1 MFDVTCNIASNVSE
15 KFTTPSHVNS
25 IKSQY
30 TKKFLITRLKSPRKF
45 LTLSIHIILFDKKY
59 VYIGLGREPGGD
71 LGSTRGSGKGCDRWR
86 RRVRAW
92 QLRRTCRS
100 CRRRPRSAAIR
111 FGFLGRN
118 HWPSGWSCS
127 FGRTT
132 LTWQGRGPGC
142 KRLDRNGCFCELF
155 VIGIFES
162 VFIKKLNRS
171 GLNTFRTN

>member
-1 MFDVTCNIASNVSE
+1 MTDHFCLDVTCNIASNVSE

-71 LGSTRGSGKGCDRWR
+71 LGSTRGSGKGCDRRR

-100 CRRRPRSAAIR
+100 CRRRPGIGGDQIR
-111 FGFLGRN
+111 I
-118 HWPSGWSCS
+118 S
-127 FGRTT
+127 RTQS
-132 LTWQGRGPGC
+132 LTEWM
-142 KRLDRNGCFCELF
+142 ELF
-155 VIGIFES
+155 
-162 VFIKKLNRS
+162 
-171 GLNTFRTN
+171 FRTDNADMTGQRPRMQTVGPKWMFL